1 MKQTITG
8 VVIGMVAGVVL
19 TMGVVA
25 LTGSSEYE
33 KSGQQVV
40 SHKDMSMSDM
50 TSQLKGLRGDAYD
63 QAWVEMMIAHHE
75 GAVEMAKLSAD
86 RAGHEEVKALSMAII
101 EAQNKEIADM
111 KSWQSAWGLSGNE
124 ASQTMHTGH

>member
-25 LTGSSEYE
+25 LTGSREYE

-63 QAWVEMMIAHHE
+63 QAWVEMRMAHHE

-86 RAGHEEVKALSMAII
+86 RAARRPWPRARRGSPPRARGRTTRGGA
-101 EAQNKEIADM
+101 
-111 KSWQSAWGLSGNE
+111 SGRSR
-124 ASQTMHTGH
+124 ASL